1 MKNLKIN
8 NTHTTSAMHKE
19 LVIVFVKN
27 VILGKVKTRLAK
39 TIGNQAA
46 FEVYKELIKVTENA
60 TSKLDA
66 DVWIYYSETIVETK
80 WEDQHKM
87 VQHGKD
93 LGERMQNAFDDAFTK
108 GYDRVVL
115 IGSDL
120 PNLMAQHITNGL
132 EALQKTEVTFGPAL
146 DGGYYLIGQTK
157 NHECIFKNKP
167 WSQPELLEI
176 TLTELKKQ
184 NVSFTLLEPQ
194 NDIDTY
200 DDLIAS
206 NFYQKNKELQE
217 KISQLNA

>member
-1 MKNLKIN
+1 
-8 NTHTTSAMHKE
+8 MHKE

-60 TSKLDA
+60 TKNLEA
-66 DVWIYYSETIVETK
+66 DVWVYFSDAIVNTK
-80 WEDQHKM
+80 WENRYKTAQK
-87 VQHGKD
+87 GEN
-93 LGERMQNAFDDAFTK
+93 LGERMYNAFEDAFTK
-108 GYDRVVL
+108 DYDRVVL

-120 PNLMAQHITNGL
+120 PSLEAKHITNGL
-132 EALQKTEVTFGPAL
+132 QALQKTDVSFGPAL

-157 NHECIFKNKP
+157 NHKSIFKNKP
-167 WSQPELLEI
+167 WSQPELLEQ
-176 TLTELKKQ
+176 TLLELKKQ
-184 NVSFTLLEPQ
+184 NVSFTLLETQ

-200 DDLIAS
+200 EDLVAS

-217 KISQLNA
+217 KINQLNA